1 MKPKFGTLEK
11 KLSVIKKNNLLRNLQ
26 DSNVEKQFIK
36 QNGRKLLNFSSND
49 YLGIKSSKMKHT
61 QFQSSSR
68 LVSGNDTSFSVLE
81 KKLAKHKSQEQSI
94 IFPTGYMA
102 NLGMIT
108 SIATKHDTIFS
119 DELNHASIVEACK
132 LSGSKIKIF
141 KHNDIGDLER
151 KVQKTKGKKIL
162 ITEGIFSMDGDW
174 SKLNEICQVSEKY
187 GMITVLDDA
196 HGDFVLGKDGK
207 GTANFFDV
215 EKKIDLYVS
224 SLSKGLGSFGGYVC
238 GKKKLI
244 DLCINTSK
252 TFIYTS
258 ALPSSINQYSLE
270 RFNSKREAYREELWG
285 KINLFHKR
293 LEEIELH
300 TTSTSQI
307 IPVIIG
313 NEKKAME
320 FSKFLRI
327 NGIFAQAIRYPT
339 VKKDQA
345 RIRISITGWLS
356 NKEIEYS
363 VQILEKAKRKFN
375 LK

>member
-11 KLSVIKKNNLLRNLQ
+11 KLSGIKKNNLLRNLQ
-26 DSNVEKQFIK
+26 DSHVEKQFIK

-49 YLGIKSSKMKHT
+49 YLGIKSGKMRHA

-68 LVSGNDTSFSVLE
+68 LVSGNDASFSLLE
-81 KKLAKHKSQEQSI
+81 KKLAKHKSQEQAI

-141 KHNDIGDLER
+141 KHNNIGDLER

-162 ITEGIFSMDGDW
+162 ITEGVFSMDGDW
-174 SKLNEICQVSEKY
+174 SKLNEICQVSEKH

-238 GKKKLI
+238 GRKKLI

-258 ALPSSINQYSLE
+258 ALPSSINQYSLN
-270 RFNSKREAYREELWG
+270 RFNSKREIYREKLWE

-307 IPVIIG
+307 IPIIIG

-320 FSKFLRI
+320 LSKFLRI

-363 VQILEKAKRKFN
+363 IQILEKAKRKFN

>member
-11 KLSVIKKNNLLRNLQ
+11 KLSGIKKNNLLRNLQ
-26 DSNVEKQFIK
+26 DSHVEKQFIK
-36 QNGRKLLNFSSND
+36 QDGRKLLNFSSND
-49 YLGIKSSKMKHT
+49 YLGIKSGKMRHA

-68 LVSGNDTSFSVLE
+68 LVSGNDTSFSLLE
-81 KKLAKHKSQEQSI
+81 KKLARHKSQEQAI

-141 KHNDIGDLER
+141 KHNNIGDLER

-162 ITEGIFSMDGDW
+162 ITEGVFSMDGDW
-174 SKLNEICQVSEKY
+174 SKLNEICQVSEKH

-258 ALPSSINQYSLE
+258 ALPSSINQYSLN
-270 RFNSKREAYREELWG
+270 RFNSKREIYREKLWG

-307 IPVIIG
+307 IPIIIG

-320 FSKFLRI
+320 LSKFLRI

-363 VQILEKAKRKFN
+363 IQILEKAKRKFN

>member
-11 KLSVIKKNNLLRNLQ
+11 KLSGIKKNNLLRNLQ
-26 DSNVEKQFIK
+26 DSHVEKQFIK

-49 YLGIKSSKMKHT
+49 YLGIKSGKMRHA

-68 LVSGNDTSFSVLE
+68 LVSGNDTSFSLLE
-81 KKLAKHKSQEQSI
+81 KKLARHKSQEQAI

-162 ITEGIFSMDGDW
+162 ITEGVFSMDGDW
-174 SKLNEICQVSEKY
+174 SKLNEICQVSEKH

-270 RFNSKREAYREELWG
+270 RFNSKREAYREKLWK

-300 TTSTSQI
+300 TRSTSQI
-307 IPVIIG
+307 IPIIIG

-320 FSKFLRI
+320 LSKFLRI

-363 VQILEKAKRKFN
+363 IQILEKAKRKFN

>member
-11 KLSVIKKNNLLRNLQ
+11 KLSGIKKNNLLRNLQ
-26 DSNVEKQFIK
+26 DSHVEKQFIK
-36 QNGRKLLNFSSND
+36 QDGRKLLNFSSND
-49 YLGIKSSKMKHT
+49 YLGIKSGKIKHT

-68 LVSGNDTSFSVLE
+68 LVSGNDASFSLLE
-81 KKLAKHKSQEQSI
+81 KKLAKHKSQEQAI

-141 KHNDIGDLER
+141 KHNNIGDLER

-162 ITEGIFSMDGDW
+162 ITEGVFSMDGDW
-174 SKLNEICQVSEKY
+174 SKLNEICQVSEKH
-187 GMITVLDDA
+187 GMITVVDDA

-238 GKKKLI
+238 GRKKLI

-258 ALPSSINQYSLE
+258 ALPSSINQYSLD
-270 RFNSKREAYREELWG
+270 RFNSKREIYREKLWK

-307 IPVIIG
+307 IPIIIG

-320 FSKFLRI
+320 LSKFLRI

-363 VQILEKAKRKFN
+363 IQILEKAKRKFN

>member
-11 KLSVIKKNNLLRNLQ
+11 KLSGIKKNNLLRNLQ
-26 DSNVEKQFIK
+26 DSHVEKQFIK

-49 YLGIKSSKMKHT
+49 YLGIKSGKMRHA

-68 LVSGNDTSFSVLE
+68 LVSGNDTSFSLLE
-81 KKLAKHKSQEQSI
+81 KKLARHKSQEQAI

-141 KHNDIGDLER
+141 KHNNIGDLER

-162 ITEGIFSMDGDW
+162 ITEGVFSMDGDW
-174 SKLNEICQVSEKY
+174 SKLNEICQVSEKH

-238 GKKKLI
+238 GRKKLI

-258 ALPSSINQYSLE
+258 ALPSSINQYSLN
-270 RFNSKREAYREELWG
+270 RFNSKREIYREKLWK

-300 TTSTSQI
+300 TRSTSQI
-307 IPVIIG
+307 IPIIIG

-320 FSKFLRI
+320 LSKFLRI

-363 VQILEKAKRKFN
+363 IQILEKAKRKFN

>member
-11 KLSVIKKNNLLRNLQ
+11 KLSGIKKNNLLRNLQ
-26 DSNVEKQFIK
+26 DSHVEKQFIK

-49 YLGIKSSKMKHT
+49 YLGIKSGKMRHA

-68 LVSGNDTSFSVLE
+68 LVSGNDTSFSLLE
-81 KKLAKHKSQEQSI
+81 KKLARHKSQEQAI

-162 ITEGIFSMDGDW
+162 ITEGVFSMDGDW
-174 SKLNEICQVSEKY
+174 SKLNEICQVSEKH

-238 GKKKLI
+238 GKKKII

-258 ALPSSINQYSLE
+258 ALPSSINQYSLN
-270 RFNSKREAYREELWG
+270 RFNSKREIYREKLWG

-307 IPVIIG
+307 IPIIIG

-363 VQILEKAKRKFN
+363 IQILEKAKRKFN

>member
-11 KLSVIKKNNLLRNLQ
+11 KLSGIKKNNLLRNLQ
-26 DSNVEKQFIK
+26 DSHVEKQFIK

-49 YLGIKSSKMKHT
+49 YLGIKSGKMRHA

-68 LVSGNDTSFSVLE
+68 LVSGNDTSFSLLE
-81 KKLAKHKSQEQSI
+81 KKLARHKSQEQAI

-162 ITEGIFSMDGDW
+162 ITEGVFSMDGDW
-174 SKLNEICQVSEKY
+174 SKLNEICQVSEKH

-238 GKKKLI
+238 GKKKII

-258 ALPSSINQYSLE
+258 ALPSSINQYSLN
-270 RFNSKREAYREELWG
+270 RFNSKREIYREKLWE

-293 LEEIELH
+293 LDEIELH

-307 IPVIIG
+307 IPIIIG

-363 VQILEKAKRKFN
+363 IQILEKAKRKFN

>member
-11 KLSVIKKNNLLRNLQ
+11 KLSGIKKNNLLRNLQ
-26 DSNVEKQFIK
+26 DSHVEKQFIK

-49 YLGIKSSKMKHT
+49 YLGIKSGKMRHA

-68 LVSGNDTSFSVLE
+68 LVSGNDTSFSLLE
-81 KKLAKHKSQEQSI
+81 KKLARHKSQEQAI

-108 SIATKHDTIFS
+108 SITTKHDTIFS

-162 ITEGIFSMDGDW
+162 ITEGVFSMDGDW
-174 SKLNEICQVSEKY
+174 SKLNEICQVSEKH

-238 GKKKLI
+238 GKKKII

-258 ALPSSINQYSLE
+258 ALPSSINQYSLN
-270 RFNSKREAYREELWG
+270 RFNSKREIYREKLWG

-293 LEEIELH
+293 LGEIELH

-307 IPVIIG
+307 IPIIIG

-320 FSKFLRI
+320 LSKFLRI

-363 VQILEKAKRKFN
+363 IQILEKAKRKFN

>member
-11 KLSVIKKNNLLRNLQ
+11 KLSGIKKNNLLRNLQ
-26 DSNVEKQFIK
+26 DSHVEKQFIK

-49 YLGIKSSKMKHT
+49 YLGIKSGKIKHT

-68 LVSGNDTSFSVLE
+68 LVSGNDASFSLLE
-81 KKLAKHKSQEQSI
+81 KKLAKHKSQEQAI

-162 ITEGIFSMDGDW
+162 ITEGVFSMDGDW
-174 SKLNEICQVSEKY
+174 SKLNEICQVSEKH

-238 GKKKLI
+238 GRKKLI

-258 ALPSSINQYSLE
+258 ALPSSINQYSLN
-270 RFNSKREAYREELWG
+270 RFNSKREIYREKLWK

-363 VQILEKAKRKFN
+363 IQILEKAKRKFN